1 MEAAENIGKVLG
13 GSYHLV
19 RVIGEGGM
27 GAVYEAEHIRLPRR
41 FAVKLLRA
49 DVGAD
54 PVAIERFRR
63 EADIASSIGHEHI
76 VDVVDF
82 NVASSG
88 VPYMV
93 LELLEGEDLGTRIK
107 RRTQLSPAELRPILE
122 QVADALEAAHG
133 RGVIHRDLKPQNIFL
148 CRRGGRDDFV
158 KILDFGI
165 SKIVHSPSVV
175 TQAGTVFGTPNYMSP
190 EQAQGPGVDL
200 DPRTDVFTLG
210 VVCYEA
216 LTGQLAFDGSSAAA
230 TLYKVCHTDPIAP
243 RSLLPDIPPSIEAV
257 VMRAMAKS
265 VEDRWQT
272 ARQVAVAFGAALDGK
287 PLPPELPLEGPLHVR
302 PAVPD
307 TIPPRRTTS
316 PVTTQVHARRP
327 WRGRV
332 AGAVGVGVALSL
344 GYLAYARLWPVAET
358 RGLATEV
365 ASMAPGSAPVAG
377 ANPSPAPPAAGPPAV
392 AAPPAPEV
400 PAPAPVPVAAVPP
413 PPRTGVEIRL
423 SNLPDGA
430 RIEID
435 GKVVFDNPIALPFGP
450 IAREL
455 RVTSQACAPYVRQV
469 VPLQDAEVSLAC
481 DPLPPPRSRTR
492 SRAAVDAQPP
502 PASPATPEKK
512 DLIEEDL

>member
-1 MEAAENIGKVLG
+1 MDAAENIGKVLG

-49 DVGAD
+49 EVGAD

-88 VPYMV
+88 IPYMV

-107 RRTQLSPAELRPILE
+107 RRGQMSPGELRPILD

-230 TLYKVCHTDPIAP
+230 TLYKVCHTDPIPMHSIVLDLA
-243 RSLLPDIPPSIEAV
+243 PSIEAV
-257 VMRAMAKS
+257 VMRTIAKS

-272 ARQVAVAFGAALDGK
+272 AHQVAVAFSAAIDGK
-287 PLPPELPLEGPLHVR
+287 PLPAELPTEGPLRVR

-307 TIPPRRTTS
+307 TGPGRPTTS
-316 PVTTQVHARRP
+316 PVTLQSTVRWPWGRRI
-327 WRGRV
+327 
-332 AGAVGVGVALSL
+332 AGLTGVAAALLL
-344 GYLAYARLWPVAET
+344 GYLATARLWPLGGRA
-358 RGLATEV
+358 
-365 ASMAPGSAPVAG
+365 
-377 ANPSPAPPAAGPPAV
+377 PSPASQAEMANVRVDPPRVVPPAAI
-392 AAPPAPEV
+392 E
-400 PAPAPVPVAAVPP
+400 PAPAPTPAPALPP
-413 PPRTGVEIRL
+413 PAHPTTVGITIG
-423 SNLPDGA
+423 NLPEGAKVEVDGQVLS
-430 RIEID
+430 
-435 GKVVFDNPIALPFGP
+435 GNPLTLPYGTV
-450 IAREL
+450 AREL
-455 RVTSQACAPYVRQV
+455 RVTSTTCAPYVRQL
-469 VPLQDAEVSLAC
+469 VPLNDAEVTVMC
-481 DPLPPPRSRTR
+481 DPLPPPRRRTP
-492 SRAAVDAQPP
+492 SRASVDKAPVPSPPDP
-502 PASPATPEKK
+502 PAPEKK
-512 DLIEEDL
+512 DLLEDDI

>member
-1 MEAAENIGKVLG
+1 MLMTGMEATENIGKVLG

-19 RVIGEGGM
+19 RLIGEGGM

-76 VDVVDF
+76 VDVMDF
-82 NVASSG
+82 NVAGNG

-107 RRTQLSPAELRPILE
+107 RRGHLSAEELRPIVE

-148 CRRGGRDDFV
+148 CRRGGRDDFI

-230 TLYKVCHTDPIAP
+230 TLYKVCHTDPIPP
-243 RSLLPDIPPSIEAV
+243 RSIVADLSSAIENV
-257 VMRAMAKS
+257 VMRAMTKT
-265 VEDRWQT
+265 VEERWQS
-272 ARQVAVAFGAALDGK
+272 ARQLAVAFGAACEGRT
-287 PLPPELPLEGPLHVR
+287 PPADLSGEFSLHVR

-307 TIPPRRTTS
+307 TDSLAPTTS
-316 PVTTQVHARRP
+316 PVTQPRRRRGSWARRTL
-327 WRGRV
+327 GGALV
-332 AGAVGVGVALSL
+332 AGSVVA
-344 GYLAYARLWPVAET
+344 GYLAYVHVVAPAQSPLDSRRQASSLPVPTAMEHKP
-358 RGLATEV
+358 GPAIEIP
-365 ASMAPGSAPVAG
+365 AAPPQPA
-377 ANPSPAPPAAGPPAV
+377 PAPPAAPPSHVKVRLVNLPEGASV
-392 AAPPAPEV
+392 QLDGMVVTDNPFELAFAPIS
-400 PAPAPVPVAAVPP
+400 
-413 PPRTGVEIRL
+413 REIRV
-423 SNLPDGA
+423 SAPG
-430 RIEID
+430 
-435 GKVVFDNPIALPFGP
+435 
-450 IAREL
+450 
-455 RVTSQACAPYVRQV
+455 CAPFVRQV
-469 VPLQDAEVSLAC
+469 VPLQDASLVVAC
-481 DPLPPPRSRTR
+481 EPIAVRSRAR
-492 SRAAVDAQPP
+492 PSRAAVDSP
-502 PASPATPEKK
+502 PAPTPAPRALPKK
-512 DLIEEDL
+512 DLLTDEDDL

>member
-19 RVIGEGGM
+19 RLIGEGGM

-49 DVGAD
+49 EVGAD

-82 NVASSG
+82 NVTGAG

-107 RRTQLSPAELRPILE
+107 RNGHLTPAELRPILD
-122 QVADALEAAHG
+122 QVAEALDAAHS
-133 RGVIHRDLKPQNIFL
+133 RGVIHRDLKPQNLFL
-148 CRRGGRDDFV
+148 CKRGGRDDFI

-230 TLYKVCHTDPIAP
+230 TLYKVCHTDPIP
-243 RSLLPDIPPSIEAV
+243 PHSLVADLPPAVEAV
-257 VMRAMAKS
+257 VMRAMAKA
-265 VEDRWQT
+265 VEDRWQS
-272 ARQVAVAFGAALDGK
+272 ARQVAAAFTAAVEGK
-287 PLPPELPLEGPLHVR
+287 PLPAEIPSDGILHVR

-307 TIPPRRTTS
+307 TGAQPTTTS
-316 PVTTQVHARRP
+316 PITQPAR
-327 WRGRV
+327 
-332 AGAVGVGVALSL
+332 
-344 GYLAYARLWPVAET
+344 T
-358 RGLATEV
+358 R
-365 ASMAPGSAPVAG
+365 APVGKRILGGAALACALAG
-377 ANPSPAPPAAGPPAV
+377 GYWLYAGFASNVIQRQPIRLAEPSGVPQPRDVPPASPVSPAPPAV
-392 AAPPAPEV
+392 AARPSAS
-400 PAPAPVPVAAVPP
+400 AHAAV
-413 PPRTGVEIRL
+413 GVRL
-423 SNLPDGA
+423 LNLPQGA
-430 RIEID
+430 RVQVD
-435 GKVVFDNPIALPFGP
+435 GVVVPDNPLKLAYGP
-450 IAREL
+450 IAREI
-455 RVTSQACAPYVRQV
+455 RVTSDACAPFVRQLVPLDDAELV
-469 VPLQDAEVSLAC
+469 VPCE
-481 DPLPPPRSRTR
+481 PPPAPRPRSK
-492 SRAAVDAQPP
+492 SRAAVDAKPAPPP
-502 PASPATPEKK
+502 PAPPPPEKK
-512 DLIEEDL
+512 ELIEKDL